1 MLKEVLRLDYLEQ
14 NISVMKKVRPG
25 LYKRLKEIFD
35 NNVYSYDNVEET
47 DTRDGNK
54 ALIIKKD
61 ENKYRLNS
69 LYKPLKEAEKWADQY
84 EFHNL
89 DVSVIMFGMGNG
101 LFIKEMLKRLQMD
114 ARVYLYEP
122 DISVFLYVLNH
133 VDISDILKDSRIY
146 LFINNINEDKLNILL
161 KSNTDWINVHT
172 QIICNHPVYD
182 KIYIDEFEEFYRT
195 IYSANKIAK
204 VNMDTERHLSGT
216 LVDNVIKNLKY
227 IKESNYISE
236 FIAKIPK
243 EIPAIIVSAGP
254 SLDKNI
260 DELKKAEG
268 KAFIL
273 ATDTSVKYLLAH
285 DIKFDAMMTID
296 AKKGAWHLKDERC
309 HNIPLFC
316 VLEAKN
322 IMMERHKGRKI
333 WIRGSVYMY
342 ELYSKF
348 NRVFP
353 GYSSGGSVA
362 TSAFATCVS
371 MNFKNIILIGQDLAY
386 DGKLTHAGGI
396 ISNRPGD
403 NEGKELV
410 EGIDGKKIWSRY
422 DWLIYLEWFEN
433 SIKDINDINVIDA
446 TEGGALIHGTKVM
459 KLSEAIDEY
468 CKEEFSFSRLL
479 EEMPYT
485 FLDDEY
491 IEVRNKML
499 HLSKEFASIKQKS
512 KEGIEVAE
520 KLLKIVN
527 KEKNNAVGEAKNL
540 KKIDKIN
547 KFLARQDAYN
557 ILDVYIMISVAKD
570 IQTVN
575 NLSEDEDENMKK
587 TLEISTVI
595 YKALI
600 KAVDELAPVL
610 EESLKQL

>member
-1 MLKEVLRLDYLEQ
+1 MLKEVLRLDYLEH
-14 NISVMKKVRPG
+14 NISIMKKVRPG

-35 NNVYSYDNVEET
+35 NNVYSYDNIEET

-101 LFIKEMLKRLQMD
+101 LFVREMLKRLQMD
-114 ARVYLYEP
+114 AGVYLYEP
-122 DISVFLYVLNH
+122 DISIFLYVINH

-161 KSNTDWINVHT
+161 KSNTDWITVHT

-182 KIYIDEFEEFYRT
+182 KVYIDEFEEFYRT

-204 VNMDTERHLSGT
+204 VNMDTERYLSGT

-236 FIAKIPK
+236 FTAKIPK
-243 EIPAIIVSAGP
+243 EIPVIIVSAGP

-362 TSAFATCVS
+362 TSAFAACVS

-386 DGKLTHAGGI
+386 DGESTHAGGLVR
-396 ISNRPGD
+396 NKPGD
-403 NEGKELV
+403 ETERELV
-410 EGIDGKKIWSRY
+410 ESIDGQKIWSRY
-422 DWLIYLEWFEN
+422 DWLIYLEWFERTIREN
-433 SIKDINDINVIDA
+433 KSLNVIDA

-468 CKEEFSFSRLL
+468 CKEDFSFSRLL

-485 FLDDEY
+485 FSDDEY
-491 IEVRNKML
+491 IEVKSKML
-499 HLSKEFASIKQKS
+499 HLSKEFTSIKQKS

-527 KEKNNAVGEAKNL
+527 NEKNNAVGEAKNL

-557 ILDVYIMISVAKD
+557 ILDVYIMTSVAKD

-600 KAVDELAPVL
+600 KAVDKLAPVL
-610 EESLKQL
+610 EESLEQL

>member
-1 MLKEVLRLDYLEQ
+1 MLKEVLKLDYLEQ
-14 NISVMKKVRPG
+14 NISVMKEVRPG
-25 LYKRLKEIFD
+25 LYKKLEEIFD
-35 NNVYSYDNVEET
+35 NNVYSYDNIEET
-47 DTRDGNK
+47 DTKDGNK
-54 ALIIKKD
+54 ALIIKRN

-89 DVSVIMFGMGNG
+89 SVSVIMFGMGNG
-101 LFIKEMLKRLQMD
+101 LFVKEMLKRLQKD
-114 ARVYLYEP
+114 AIVYLYEP
-122 DISVFLYVLNH
+122 DISVFLYILNNI
-133 VDISDILKDSRIY
+133 DISSILNDNRIY
-146 LFINNINEDKLNILL
+146 LIINNVNERELDILL
-161 KSNTDWINVHT
+161 KNDTDWITMHT

-182 KIYIDEFEEFYRT
+182 KVYFEEFEKFYRT
-195 IYSANKIAK
+195 IYSANKMAK
-204 VNMDTERHLSGT
+204 VNMDTERYLSGT

-236 FIAKIPK
+236 FATKIPN
-243 EIPAIIVSAGP
+243 EIPVIIVSAGP

-260 DELKKAEG
+260 DELKRAEG

-285 DIKFDAMMTID
+285 NIKFDAMMTID

-348 NRVFP
+348 NRIFP

-362 TSAFATCVS
+362 TSAFAACVS

-386 DGKLTHAGGI
+386 NGKSTHAGGLV
-396 ISNRPGD
+396 SNKPGD
-403 NEGKELV
+403 ETERELV
-410 EGIDGKKIWSRY
+410 ESIDGKKIWSRY
-422 DWLIYLEWFEN
+422 DWIIYLEWFERTIREN
-433 SIKDINDINVIDA
+433 KSLNVIDA

-468 CKEEFSFSRLL
+468 CKRDFSFSKLL

-485 FLDDEY
+485 FSDDEY
-491 IEVRNKML
+491 MEVKNKML
-499 HLSKEFASIKQKS
+499 HLSKEFISIKQKS
-512 KEGIEVAE
+512 KEGIEVAG
-520 KLLKIVN
+520 KLLKMIN
-527 KEKNNAVGEAKNL
+527 SEKKDAINEAKNL

-557 ILDVYIMISVAKD
+557 ILDVYIMTSVSKD

-587 TLEISTVI
+587 TLKISTVI

-600 KAVDELAPVL
+600 KAVDELTPVL
-610 EESLKQL
+610 EESLEQL